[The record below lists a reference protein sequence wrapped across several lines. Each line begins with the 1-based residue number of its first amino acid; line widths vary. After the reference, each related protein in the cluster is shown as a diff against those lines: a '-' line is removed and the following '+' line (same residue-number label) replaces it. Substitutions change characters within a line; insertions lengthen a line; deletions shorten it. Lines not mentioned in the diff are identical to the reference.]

1 MAGHGG
7 PWWHTSVFVFFTLVL
22 LALPALLTAAA
33 GQRAAEILPKV
44 RDWMNRNSWVVSEVV
59 IVFFLALTISGLTG
73 H

>member
-1 MAGHGG
+1 MAGRGG

-22 LALPALLTAAA
+22 LAIPALLTAAA

-59 IVFFLALTISGLTG
+59 IVFFLVLTIAGLTG